1 MQGFDPFSHGD
12 SFMRFWLA
20 LSPIVLALP
29 HLYAADS
36 KPAEKPRS
44 VPQFTL
50 EDTTGKAW
58 SLRDQ
63 RAKKAIVVVFI
74 GTECPINNA
83 YMPRLAEL
91 HKEYEPRGVKFVA
104 INANSTDSP
113 ARVAEHAKDHGLP
126 FPVLKDTANIVADQ
140 FGARR
145 TPEAFVL
152 DNSGKI
158 LYQGRID
165 DQIGIAF
172 RRPEPNRRD
181 LAEALEAVLA
191 GKPVSHPTTPTPG
204 CAIARTVKPKANGT
218 VTFSKHV
225 APILQQKCQEC
236 HRPGQ
241 VGPMSLLKYED
252 ALGWAETIRE
262 VVEERRMP
270 PWHADPKFGHFA
282 NDRSLSKE
290 DRETLLAWIKQDCP
304 QGDSRDLPSPR
315 RFPEEWTIGKPDVVL
330 SMPETFHVP
339 AKGGKNGIRYQYFQV
354 PTNFEEDRW
363 IQAAEARP
371 GNRAVVHHILV
382 YITKQGENSK
392 PRGPDGIGDGMLVA
406 FAPGD
411 LPTVYASGLAK
422 KIPKGSVLL
431 LQMHYTPNGVAQD
444 DRSSVGLIF
453 AKKPPQYEVRT
464 RAITQRLFEIP
475 PGAENYKV
483 ESATAFRQDAQLL
496 SLFPHMHLRGK
507 DFEYRVR
514 FPDGKS
520 EVLLRVPRY
529 DFNWQSHYRLVK
541 PLTLPAGTRIECT
554 SHFDNSSRNANNP
567 DPQSTVRWGEQT
579 WEEMMIGF
587 VDYVYTAKPKE

>member
-1 MQGFDPFSHGD
+1 
-12 SFMRFWLA
+12 MRFCLA
-20 LSPIVLALP
+20 LSFTVLALP
-29 HLYAADS
+29 RLYAGDS

-44 VPQFTL
+44 VPQFSL
-50 EDTTGKAW
+50 KDTAGKDW
-58 SLRDQ
+58 SLKDQ
-63 RAKKAIVVVFI
+63 KTKKAIVVIFI

-91 HKEYEPRGVKFVA
+91 DREYEPRSVAFVA
-104 INANSTDSP
+104 INANSTDAP
-113 ARVAEHAKDHGLP
+113 ARVAAHAKDHGIP
-126 FPVLKDTANIVADQ
+126 FPVLKDTANVVADQ

-152 DNSGKI
+152 DRSGKI

-165 DQIGIAF
+165 DQIGIAY
-172 RRPEPNRRD
+172 RRPAPTRRD
-181 LAEALEAVLA
+181 LAEALDAVLA
-191 GKPVSHPTTPTPG
+191 GKPVSRPTTPAPG
-204 CAIARTVKPKANGT
+204 CAIARTIKPKANGT

-241 VGPMSLLKYED
+241 VGPMSLLTYED

-290 DRETLLAWIKQDCP
+290 DREALLTWIKQDCP
-304 QGDSRDLPSPR
+304 QGDPRDLPPTR
-315 RFPEEWTIGKPDVVL
+315 RFAEEWTIGKPDVVL
-330 SMPETFHVP
+330 TMQETFHVP
-339 AKGGKNGIRYQYFQV
+339 AKGGRNGIRYQYFEV

-382 YITKQGENSK
+382 YIAKPGERFET
-392 PRGPDGIGDGMLVA
+392 RGPDGIGDGLLVA

-411 LPTVYASGLAK
+411 LPTVYVEGMAK
-422 KIPKGSVLL
+422 KLPKGATLL
-431 LQMHYTPNGVAQD
+431 FQMHYTPNGVAQD

-464 RAITQRLFEIP
+464 RAITQRRFAIP
-475 PGAENYKV
+475 AGADNYEVK
-483 ESATAFRQDAQLL
+483 SATTFRQDAQLL
-496 SLFPHMHLRGK
+496 SFLPHMHLRGK
-507 DFEYRVR
+507 DFEYRVQ
-514 FPDGKS
+514 FPDERS

-529 DFNWQSHYRLVK
+529 DFNWQSQYRLAK

-554 SHFDNSSRNANNP
+554 AHFDNSTRNPNNP
-567 DPQSTVRWGEQT
+567 DPKTAVRWGEQT

-587 VDYVYTAKPKE
+587 VDYVNTAKAKE